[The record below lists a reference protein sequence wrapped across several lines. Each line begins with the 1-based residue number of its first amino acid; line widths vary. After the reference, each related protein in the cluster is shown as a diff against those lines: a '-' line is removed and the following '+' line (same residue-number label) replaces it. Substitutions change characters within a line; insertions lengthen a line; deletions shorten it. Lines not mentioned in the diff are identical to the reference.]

1 MAKVIRSVVEAADA
15 KSLRSLAALNGIK
28 FIGKE
33 TDDVRA
39 ELLAIA
45 VEEPAKKE
53 CKSAKKAAEAA
64 ADGAI
69 SFSAPVEPKVRSVRA
84 PISAEDIALIATL
97 PSKKARV
104 ITLRERGYSIH
115 QIGEAVGLH
124 PTNVSRYVRDA
135 GLSTSTAVVPQER
148 RDRIK
153 ASIAAKKVD
162 AAAAG
167 PKAESIPEVSDAEV
181 AEELAAEAIA
191 ESASEIAAE

>member
-1 MAKVIRSVVEAADA
+1 MSKVIKSQVVAADT
-15 KSLRSLAALNGIK
+15 KSLRSLAAANGIK
-28 FIGKE
+28 FIGKKTE
-33 TDDVRA
+33 DLRN

-53 CKSAKKAAEAA
+53 RKSAKKAAEAA

-69 SFSAPVEPKVRSVRA
+69 SFSAPAEPKKRAVHA
-84 PISAEDIALIATL
+84 PISEEDIALIATL

-115 QIGEAVGLH
+115 QIAEATVLH

-153 ASIAAKKVD
+153 ASIAAKKAD
-162 AAAAG
+162 PAAG
-167 PKAESIPEVSDAEV
+167 PKAEAIPDRKSVV
-181 AEELAAEAIA
+181 
-191 ESASEIAAE
+191 

>member
-1 MAKVIRSVVEAADA
+1 MAKVIKSQVEAADT
-15 KSLRSLAALNGIK
+15 KSLRSLAAANGIK
-28 FIGKE
+28 FIGKKTE
-33 TDDVRA
+33 DLRA

-53 CKSAKKAAEAA
+53 RKSAKKAAEAA

-69 SFSAPVEPKVRSVRA
+69 SFSAPAEPKKRAVRA
-84 PISAEDIALIATL
+84 AISEEDIALIATL
-97 PSKKARV
+97 DTKKARV

-135 GLSTSTAVVPQER
+135 GLSTSSAVVPQER

-153 ASIAAKKVD
+153 ASIAAKKV
-162 AAAAG
+162 AADPA
-167 PKAESIPEVSDAEV
+167 PRAEAIPEVSDAEV
-181 AEELAAEAIA
+181 AAELAAEAIA
-191 ESASEIAAE
+191 ESASERVSS